1 MGPILTISGEMS
13 GKVREA
19 DNKNSNINMS
29 PVIAVLQLF
38 RRYHGGGFMQVKLQR
53 IESAWHSCSV
63 ASYYFKI
70 SINRGRF
77 DPLGLVHKWGNHN
90 IKGGHV
96 QTDNKFFDDLAKL
109 GQSAVGTLHGV
120 KGEMEAAV
128 RAHLEQ
134 MMQGMD
140 LVSREEFE
148 VVRDMAKQARAENL
162 QLAQQVA
169 DLQKALAETG
179 KKPATPT
186 SRKKTPSKSDKDTK

>member
-1 MGPILTISGEMS
+1 
-13 GKVREA
+13 
-19 DNKNSNINMS
+19 MS

-38 RRYHGGGFMQVKLQR
+38 RRYHGGVFMQVKLQR

-96 QTDNKFFDDLAKL
+96 QTDNKFFD
-109 GQSAVGTLHGV
+109 
-120 KGEMEAAV
+120 
-128 RAHLEQ
+128 EQ